1 LAARP
6 QQLAAETFAALA
18 GSPLLARLDEGER
31 QRLLGSLELRTIPAK
46 TRMHGD
52 GDAGKHLYFVLA
64 GTATLRRAELALR
77 KLGPGDSF
85 GELALLGGRHRG
97 ETVTSD
103 GPLAIARLSAN
114 TFAELERNEPRLAA
128 KIATGMA
135 AALADE
141 LAQLTGDV
149 GLLLRGRSLPRAQE
163 IVVRVGDEERRV
175 RTGTRVMDL
184 LPAEVDGVVVV
195 AGLLG
200 QKPVSLTTP
209 VITDASVAPL
219 TASHWEGR
227 QIYAHSLGL
236 LLLEA
241 AHQVAPELRVRMGPS
256 RGTHQVVDV
265 QGDGAQDRAVLAER
279 IGDAMR
285 KLAAADAPFRLEYWA
300 TDEAQKWFRE
310 HGWDDAARLLRIR
323 RQATVRLV
331 SCGEVYALSMGPLLP
346 STGRLDGFRVDA
358 HRDGL
363 ALVLGKMDPRN
374 GVNGQAAPVAP
385 AAASDPAHG
394 ADMPAEHQ
402 RWLAAMGVTSV
413 GAFND
418 LCISGQ
424 VSQLIRVAEGFHEK
438 RIGHIADEIAAARD
452 RIRAISIA
460 GPSSSGKTTFIKRL
474 TVQLQ
479 IDGVN
484 PVGISL
490 DDYYVDREKTPRAP
504 GGDWDF
510 EALEALDLV
519 LLQDHVARLLGGE
532 EVKTARYDFLTGKS
546 APDGGAK
553 IQLRPGDVLMLEGI
567 HGLNPRLLG
576 ETPPRDAL
584 FRIFIHPATSLP
596 FDRLTRVSATDL
608 RLLRR
613 IVRDRHHRGYSAAA
627 NIVRWPSVQA
637 GERVHIYPFQNEADA
652 VFDAALVYEPAVLKV
667 YAERYLLEVPQD
679 HPAYATAHRLRY
691 LVDRFVSIY
700 PDHVPPTSLIREFIG
715 GSGFEY

>member
-1 LAARP
+1 MAGRP
-6 QQLAAETFAALA
+6 QHPGDPLAALA
-18 GSPLLARLDEGER
+18 GSPLLSRLDDAQRARLVAC
-31 QRLLGSLELRTIPAK
+31 LEIREVPPK
-46 TRMHGD
+46 TRVHGD
-52 GDAGKHLYFVLA
+52 GDAGKHLYLVLSGA
-64 GTATLRRAELALR
+64 ATLRRAALALR
-77 KLGPGDSF
+77 HLGPGDSF

-103 GPLAIARLSAN
+103 GPLTLARLSAERW
-114 TFAELERNEPRLAA
+114 AELERDEPRLAA
-128 KIATGMA
+128 KVATGVA

-141 LAQLTGDV
+141 IADLTGDV
-149 GLLLRGRSLPRAQE
+149 GLLLRGRSLPRAE
-163 IVVRVGDEERRV
+163 ELVVRVSGEERRV
-175 RTGTRVMDL
+175 RTGTRLLDL
-184 LPAEVDGVVVV
+184 LPTEVDGSIVV

-200 QKPVSLTTP
+200 QKPVSLSTAI
-209 VITDASVAPL
+209 VSEGDVAPL

-241 AHQVAPELRVRMGPS
+241 AHQVAPGLRVRMGPS

-265 QGDGAQDRAVLAER
+265 QGDGAADRAGVAER
-279 IGDAMR
+279 IGEAMR
-285 KLAAADAPFRLEYWA
+285 RLAALDAPIRLEFWS
-300 TDEAQKWFRE
+300 TDEAQTWFRE
-310 HGWDDAARLLRIR
+310 RGWDDAARLLRIR

-346 STGRLDGFRVDA
+346 STGRLQGFRVLPHA
-358 HRDGL
+358 DGL
-363 ALVLGKMDPRN
+363 TLELGKVDPRN
-374 GVNGQAAPVAP
+374 GNGNGNGHGSGPAPAP
-385 AAASDPAHG
+385 AAQRG
-394 ADMPAEHQ
+394 GDMPAEHQ
-402 RWLAAMGVTSV
+402 RWLTAMGVTSV
-413 GAFND
+413 GAFNE

-438 RIGHIADEIAAARD
+438 RIGQIADLIAAARD
-452 RIRAISIA
+452 RIRIISIA

-490 DDYYVDREKTPRAP
+490 DDYYVDREETPRGAN
-504 GGDWDF
+504 GDWDF
-510 EALEALDLV
+510 EALEALDLR
-519 LLQDHVARLLGGE
+519 LLQEHVGRLLAGE
-532 EVKTARYDFLTGKS
+532 AVKTAHYDFRTGKS
-546 APDGGAK
+546 HLDGGPT

-576 ETPPRDAL
+576 AIPRSGEL
-584 FRIFIHPATSLP
+584 YRIFIHPATSLP
-596 FDRLTRVSATDL
+596 FDRLTRVSSTDL

-613 IVRDRHHRGYSAAA
+613 IVRDRHQRGYGAAA

-637 GERVHIYPFQNEADA
+637 GERAHIYPFQGEADA
-652 VFDAALVYEPAVLKV
+652 VFDAALIYEPAVLKV

-679 HPAYATAHRLRY
+679 HAAYPTAHRLRY

-700 PDHVPPTSLIREFIG
+700 PDHVPPTSLLREFIG